1 MSSSVSDS
9 IYYEDGS
16 ITVRN
21 YNFEEENLPSFFSM
35 SGDENWS
42 LTTANK
48 VSGFV
53 SLVSGSITHSKQSC
67 VSLTETALSGS
78 ISFYYKTDT
87 ESFDKL
93 YFYIDGTEKLSVGG
107 TNSWTKYSADISSVS
122 NVFKWCYIKDST
134 TSSSS
139 DKVWID
145 LISLPHNVYSENY
158 EVIEDIDIFSYGDHV
173 CALDNTS
180 KVNCWGKGANYRL
193 GTGNQ
198 NSLSQPSTQ
207 VQNLSGPIELAVGG
221 SHTCAINSASKIR
234 CWGYGGYG
242 QLGNGS
248 SSSQSSPVSVDVSNP
263 LSIDAGASHT
273 CAVLD
278 NGSVN
283 CWGYGSSGSLGNGST
298 SDQNSPVSVNNIS
311 NAIQVSAGSM
321 HTCAVL
327 DNGSVNCWGSGS
339 RGQLGNGSTSNQT
352 SPVSVNN
359 ISNAIQVSAGSNHTC
374 AVLDNGSV
382 NCWGYGSSGR

>member
-311 NAIQVSAGSM
+311 NAIQVSAGS
-321 HTCAVL
+321 
-327 DNGSVNCWGSGS
+327 
-339 RGQLGNGSTSNQT
+339 
-352 SPVSVNN
+352 
-359 ISNAIQVSAGSNHTC
+359 NHTC